1 MFYYHESLNYW
12 QRENP
17 TYVPS
22 RGGLGGGQAQ
32 HTQSISQRNSPLMSG
47 NLSKY
52 HLRHKQS
59 VGNQSSQSEPLHH
72 FSGCSLA
79 GGGTLFLTISRW
91 LLSLR
96 LCLSHGLFKT
106 RLFKKMDNFILHLLL
121 VTCTFS
127 LWHMCFRKMQIST
140 VKSHYFVAALP
151 SVWPPKKV
159 WLYKVLQECLHF
171 AHSQDPLKGGFQ
183 LGKKVGS
190 GEKE

>member
-59 VGNQSSQSEPLHH
+59 VGNQSSQSEPLRH

-79 GGGTLFLTISRW
+79 GGGTLVLTISRW

-96 LCLSHGLFKT
+96 LCLSHAFSRLDSSRRWTTSFSTFFLSHALF
-106 RLFKKMDNFILHLLL
+106 
-121 VTCTFS
+121 
-127 LWHMCFRKMQIST
+127 
-140 VKSHYFVAALP
+140 P
-151 SVWPPKKV
+151 SGICV
-159 WLYKVLQECLHF
+159 
-171 AHSQDPLKGGFQ
+171 
-183 LGKKVGS
+183 LGKCRLALSKAIVL
-190 GEKE
+190 